1 MYSRC
6 IYFVHMNTQVITFK
20 IDSTTK
26 KAAQHTAD
34 TLGLSL
40 SAVLKGFLK
49 QFIRTKTIS
58 FSARDEE
65 IPNART
71 LKVLKKAEE
80 NYRKGNTSP
89 VFTNIEDELKWL
101 EEQGI

>member
-1 MYSRC
+1 MS
-6 IYFVHMNTQVITFK
+6 TQVITFK
-20 IDSTTK
+20 VDTVTK
-26 KAAQHTAD
+26 KEAQHTAD

-49 QFIRTKTIS
+49 QFIRTKTIT

-71 LKVLKKAEE
+71 LKILKKAEE

-89 VFTNIEDELKWL
+89 LFKTGEEAVKWL
-101 EEQGI
+101 EEQGV